1 MKTKSEN
8 EPREPF
14 VYTAAELLAWDG
26 KGAAETA
33 IRQAR
38 TERGAV
44 PVGNRSPRWPRW
56 AASARHLKER
66 PRMRRYLT
74 TDACIY
80 PLLKQGEWDGQTAVT
95 LTDDG
100 LTICYCGGALLKQMR
115 RIYMEGYWGE
125 PRPTAVPI
133 FQGGRPNGP
142 FPYHGDI
149 DRYLDRKWA
158 ELPEPQRQRILTGRI
173 SGETVSDFF
182 SPPRTSA
189 EQVYVLLEHCGY
201 SIAEPAR

>member
-1 MKTKSEN
+1 MNEN
-8 EPREPF
+8 EL
-14 VYTAAELLAWDG
+14 T
-26 KGAAETA
+26 
-33 IRQAR
+33 
-38 TERGAV
+38 
-44 PVGNRSPRWPRW
+44 PRW
-56 AASARHLKER
+56 AASVPRLKER

-95 LTDDG
+95 VTDDG

-142 FPYHGDI
+142 FNYHGDI
-149 DRYLDRKWA
+149 DAYVNGEWA
-158 ELPEPQRQRILTGRI
+158 KLKGDGR
-173 SGETVSDFF
+173 EK
-182 SPPRTSA
+182 
-189 EQVYVLLEHCGY
+189 
-201 SIAEPAR
+201 